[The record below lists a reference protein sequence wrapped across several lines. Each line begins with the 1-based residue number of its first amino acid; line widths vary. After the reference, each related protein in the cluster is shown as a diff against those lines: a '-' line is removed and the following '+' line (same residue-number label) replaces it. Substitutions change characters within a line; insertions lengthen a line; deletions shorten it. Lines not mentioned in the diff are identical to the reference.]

1 MYSHGWDWALRGSL
15 LLLVIGVGIA
25 LHAKLR
31 SWWDLRTRID
41 ARHGGGVMAGPIER
55 PGDLANAVMRAYG
68 LPGTFAAMSVQIED
82 DFTSTGPTLTIRHLM
97 RPGEMEAIARELE
110 AVRAEPRFT
119 IHAPP
124 TAPPLSEFGGPRSES
139 GSGSA

>member
-1 MYSHGWDWALRGSL
+1 MHGHGWDWALRGALSL
-15 LLLVIGVGIA
+15 VVIGVVIA
-25 LHAKLR
+25 LEAKLR
-31 SWWDLRTRID
+31 EWWRLRTRID
-41 ARHGGGVMAGPIER
+41 ARHRGGVMARPIER

-82 DFTSTGPTLTIRHLM
+82 DFTATGPTLTIRHLM